1 MDIPDNA
8 DWLFALSDLR
18 RTWLTT
24 GDPKLKSWLDGDLSA
39 FDSAQIQ
46 KTCYKALVAFSPD
59 TPTTHFYRRLTGAD
73 LFMAT
78 ENPDIT
84 ELQKDIASLR
94 IEHGQAVEGCIRLER
109 DCNLHRTTASRL
121 DAEIRSWGGSA
132 SDPEVHQK
140 ILNMNAANA
149 AAGILD
155 ENLMQQ
161 KDLLNQIEQVLTSQE
176 TSLGVLLTVEQN
188 NALLTKTAELV
199 ESVQG
204 ARAKLTGSSSLRQ
217 ETKLLADAKGR
228 NEVATERLLGG
239 SQSAEAELDSLMLEE
254 QARQLMGR
262 SE

>member
-24 GDPKLKSWLDGDLSA
+24 GDKTLHQVLTGDGSLPGA
-39 FDSAQIQ
+39 ARIQ
-46 KTCYKALVAFSPD
+46 EACYKALVAFSPD

-84 ELQKDIASLR
+84 KLQADIANLR

-109 DCNLHRTTASRL
+109 DLNLHRATASRL
-121 DAEIRSWGGSA
+121 DAEIRSWNGSA

-140 ILNMNAANA
+140 VLNMNAANT

-155 ENLMQQ
+155 ENLGQQ

-239 SQSAEAELDSLMLEE
+239 SWSDEAELDSLMLEE
-254 QARQLMGR
+254 QARQLMGQDK
-262 SE
+262 

>member
-1 MDIPDNA
+1 
-8 DWLFALSDLR
+8 
-18 RTWLTT
+18 
-24 GDPKLKSWLDGDLSA
+24 
-39 FDSAQIQ
+39 
-46 KTCYKALVAFSPD
+46 
-59 TPTTHFYRRLTGAD
+59 
-73 LFMAT
+73 MAT

-84 ELQKDIASLR
+84 KLQADIARLR
-94 IEHGQAVEGCIRLER
+94 LEHGQAVEGCIRLER
-109 DCNLHRTTASRL
+109 DLNLHRTTASQL

-140 ILNMNAANA
+140 VLNMNAANA
-149 AAGILD
+149 AGILD
-155 ENLMQQ
+155 ENIEQQ

-239 SQSAEAELDSLMLEE
+239 SWSEEAELNSLMLKE
-254 QARQLMGR
+254 QARQLMGQGK
-262 SE
+262 

>member
-1 MDIPDNA
+1 
-8 DWLFALSDLR
+8 
-18 RTWLTT
+18 
-24 GDPKLKSWLDGDLSA
+24 
-39 FDSAQIQ
+39 
-46 KTCYKALVAFSPD
+46 
-59 TPTTHFYRRLTGAD
+59 
-73 LFMAT
+73 MAT

-84 ELQKDIASLR
+84 KLQADIASLR
-94 IEHGQAVEGCIRLER
+94 LEHGQAVEGCIRLER
-109 DCNLHRTTASRL
+109 DRNLHRTTASRL

-140 ILNMNAANA
+140 VLNMNAANT

-155 ENLMQQ
+155 ENIEQQ

-204 ARAKLTGSSSLRQ
+204 ARARLTGSSSLRQ

-239 SQSAEAELDSLMLEE
+239 SPSAEAELDSLMLEE